1 MLYYGLV
8 CTAISEKRQQL
19 REGMRQI
26 AGYAHKY
33 RIPITWAIVAD
44 DIQFHAKELTD
55 WHNEFGDD
63 FLIMLDIKTLWD
75 SQWMNLT
82 GISDEDIDEE
92 NEMSLQ
98 NHSSSPE
105 IVAEHLVRM
114 REILPGYVRDQWKKV
129 HRSLEW
135 ANPSIVGAEWK
146 NQVLIH
152 AIEQEGFRGLWG
164 YRWNERD
171 SLAENDRGCPF
182 GFFYPSNEQHNFSA
196 PTSGSI
202 AAIPYDTASH
212 LVPEATNL
220 RAALINDIFTQ
231 NFNVYVENEK
241 WNSWLGYIQ
250 HVNAIEVSQLGQESL
265 DRLDAYF
272 ANVNDTENAKVY
284 PLSEMVDEYWS
295 SCQQT
300 EPTFLIVDT
309 PDNVNPDEL
318 VESES
323 TVSDVNNSEKIK
335 VKRTLFFYDSEC
347 QFTFNTGTMEPE
359 EMKNYITPPVVENT
373 DSGVSMEGISLHGV
387 EYHLPKVVGFSPIR
401 KRSRLHL
408 SFTIESTKAMPYA
421 IAIWG
426 NHLGLELAS
435 SNAKSV
441 TWVDKHLLFVRL
453 ALQHGQNDFE
463 IVLTI

>member
-8 CTAISEKRQQL
+8 CTAISKERQQL
-19 REGMRQI
+19 REGMRHL

-33 RIPITWAIVAD
+33 NIPITWAIVAD
-44 DIQFHAKELTD
+44 DIQFHAKELTE

-75 SQWMNLT
+75 SQWRTLT
-82 GISDEDIDEE
+82 GDSVEEIDEG
-92 NEMSLQ
+92 NEIAIQPHLA
-98 NHSSSPE
+98 SPE

-114 REILPGYVRDQWKKV
+114 RETLPGYIRGQWKKV
-129 HRSLEW
+129 QRSLEW
-135 ANPSIVGAEWK
+135 ANPSVVGAEWK
-146 NQVLIH
+146 NQVLLH

-171 SLAENDRGCPF
+171 TLAEDDRGSPF
-182 GFFYPSNEQHNFSA
+182 GFFYPSNDQHNFSA

-202 AAIPYDTASH
+202 AAIPYDTTSH
-212 LVPEATNL
+212 LIPDTANL
-220 RAALINDIFTQ
+220 RAALINDTLTQ
-231 NFNVYVENEK
+231 NYDVYLENEK
-241 WNSWLGYIQ
+241 WNNWLGYIQ
-250 HVNAIEVSQLGQESL
+250 HVNAIEVSQLGHESL
-265 DRLDAYF
+265 ERLDTYF
-272 ANVNDTENAKVY
+272 AYVTNNENTTVY
-284 PLSEMVDEYWS
+284 PLSEMVDEYWT

-309 PDNVNPDEL
+309 PDKNTPDVPKEI
-318 VESES
+318 ESLTPE
-323 TVSDVNNSEKIK
+323 VDNLDGGKR
-335 VKRTLFFYDSEC
+335 KRTLYFYDSEC
-347 QFTFNTGTMEPE
+347 QFTFYDGIMEPE
-359 EMKNYITPPVVENT
+359 EMNNYISPPVVENT
-373 DSGVSMEGISLHGV
+373 DLGVSIEGTSLHGV
-387 EYHLPKVVGFSPIR
+387 EYHLPKVMGFRPIR

-408 SFTIESTKAMPYA
+408 SFTIESTKAMPYG

-441 TWVDKHLLFVRL
+441 TWVDEYLLFVRL

>member
-8 CTAISEKRQQL
+8 CTAISEERQQL

-33 RIPITWAIVAD
+33 EIPITWAIVAD
-44 DIQFHAKELTD
+44 DIQFHAKDLTD

-63 FLIMLDIKTLWD
+63 FLLMLDIKTLWD
-75 SQWMNLT
+75 SQWMNIT
-82 GISDEDIDEE
+82 GISNEDLGEGNDISFET
-92 NEMSLQ
+92 
-98 NHSSSPE
+98 HSSPE

-114 REILPGYVRDQWKKV
+114 RETLPGYIRTQWKKV
-129 HRSLEW
+129 ERTLEW
-135 ANPSIVGAEWK
+135 ASPSVVGAEWK

-171 SLAENDRGCPF
+171 TLAETDRGCPF

-202 AAIPYDTASH
+202 AAIPYDTVSH
-212 LVPEATNL
+212 LDQDATNL
-220 RAALINDIFTQ
+220 RAALINDIYTQ

-250 HVNAIEVSQLGQESL
+250 HVNAIEASQLGQESL

-272 ANVNDTENAKVY
+272 SNVNDNEITRVY

-300 EPTFLIVDT
+300 EPTYLIVDT
-309 PDNVNPDEL
+309 PDNATPDEL
-318 VESES
+318 EESES
-323 TVSDVNNSEKIK
+323 TQPEVDNSKDLK
-335 VKRTLFFYDSEC
+335 VKRTLYFYDSEC
-347 QFTFNTGTMEPE
+347 QFTFNNGSMEPE

-373 DSGVSMEGISLHGV
+373 ELGVSMEGTSLHGV

-408 SFTIESTKAMPYA
+408 SFTIESTKTMPYG

-441 TWVDKHLLFVRL
+441 TWVDEYLLFIRL

>member
-8 CTAISEKRQQL
+8 CTAISEERQQL
-19 REGMRQI
+19 KEGMRQI

-33 RIPITWAIVAD
+33 EIPITWAIVAD

-55 WHNEFGDD
+55 WHNEYGDD
-63 FLIMLDIKTLWD
+63 FLLMIDIKSLWD

-82 GISDEDIDEE
+82 GISDEGVEEGNDI
-92 NEMSLQ
+92 SLQ
-98 NHSSSPE
+98 SHSSSPE

-114 REILPGYVRDQWKKV
+114 RETLPGYIRTQWKKV
-129 HRSLEW
+129 ERSLDW
-135 ANPSIVGAEWK
+135 ANPSVVGAEWK

-164 YRWNERD
+164 YRWNERET
-171 SLAENDRGCPF
+171 LAENDRGCPF

-202 AAIPYDTASH
+202 AAIPYDTVSH

-220 RAALINDIFTQ
+220 RAALINDLYIQ
-231 NFNVYVENEK
+231 NFNIYVENEK

-250 HVNAIEVSQLGQESL
+250 HINAIEVSQLGQESL
-265 DRLDAYF
+265 DRLDVYF
-272 ANVNDTENAKVY
+272 ANVCENENTRVY

-309 PDNVNPDEL
+309 PDNVTPNEL
-318 VESES
+318 DQSES
-323 TVSDVNNSEKIK
+323 TLPEVNNSDDLK

-347 QFTFNTGTMEPE
+347 QFTFNTGSMEPE

-373 DSGVSMEGISLHGV
+373 GLGVSMEGTSMHGV
-387 EYHLPKVVGFSPIR
+387 EYHLPKVVGFRPTR

-408 SFTIESTKAMPYA
+408 SFTIESTKAMPYG

-441 TWVDKHLLFVRL
+441 TWVDEYLLFIRL

>member
-8 CTAISEKRQQL
+8 CTAISEERQQL
-19 REGMRQI
+19 REGMRQL

-33 RIPITWAIVAD
+33 KIPITWAIVAD

-63 FLIMLDIKTLWD
+63 FLLMLDIKTLWD

-82 GISDEDIDEE
+82 GISDEDIDEGYE
-92 NEMSLQ
+92 ISLET
-98 NHSSSPE
+98 HSASPE

-114 REILPGYVRDQWKKV
+114 RETLPRYIRSQWKKIQ
-129 HRSLEW
+129 RSLEW
-135 ANPSIVGAEWK
+135 ANPSVVGAEWK
-146 NQVLIH
+146 NQVLIN

-171 SLAENDRGCPF
+171 TLAEDDRGCPF

-202 AAIPYDTASH
+202 AAIPYDTVSH
-212 LVPEATNL
+212 LVPEAANL
-220 RAALINDIFTQ
+220 RTALINDIFTQ
-231 NFNVYVENEK
+231 IFNVYVENEK

-265 DRLDAYF
+265 DRLDAYL
-272 ANVNDTENAKVY
+272 AHVTDNESTKVF

-300 EPTFLIVDT
+300 EPTFLILET
-309 PDNVNPDEL
+309 PDYKASDEL
-318 VESES
+318 EESQS
-323 TVSDVNNSEKIK
+323 TISEVNNSVEPKI
-335 VKRTLFFYDSEC
+335 KRTLFFYDSEC
-347 QFTFNTGTMEPE
+347 QFTFYNGMMEPD

-373 DSGVSMEGISLHGV
+373 ELGVLMEGTSLHGV
-387 EYHLPKVVGFSPIR
+387 EYHLPKVIGFSPIR

-408 SFTIESTKAMPYA
+408 SFTIESTKAMPYG

-441 TWVDKHLLFVRL
+441 TWVDEYLLFVRL